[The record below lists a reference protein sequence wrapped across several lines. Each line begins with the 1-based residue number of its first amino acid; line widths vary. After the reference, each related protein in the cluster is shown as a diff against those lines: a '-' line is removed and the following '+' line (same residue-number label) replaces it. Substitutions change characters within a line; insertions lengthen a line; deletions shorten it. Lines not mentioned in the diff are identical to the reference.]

1 MAIVK
6 TAEIVIKSNAGQTK
20 NEIDNLDNSVENLT
34 NDTNT
39 LSKATDSSKTSFISS
54 NQAMGVADKLT
65 GGLASSIKDAAG
77 QTGLLTSAQKAMT
90 VATGTGTTA
99 MQIFKIALAS
109 TGIGLIVIAVGLLIS
124 YLVKLNPVMDVVEQG
139 MAAIGAVINTVQQAL
154 ASLFYGDLSGFANL
168 GKDMSIAAQNAK
180 ELTIAIQDLDDVLKE
195 QEVTNAKFKNQYDEL
210 ILQSKNRTL
219 SEQERINM
227 LKKADALELQN
238 YNQRKAIAQENE
250 RIARQA
256 IINVGNLTDA
266 EAVELMKRGLQYKS
280 FIENR
285 LQSADELFDK
295 LRESQKESLALENE
309 SISLRQKSQ
318 NKQDALAEKQQA
330 DKEKREQEAHD
341 KAEKARQKREAD
353 AEKARTKREAE
364 DKAYNDARIKLI
376 REIEDLEDITEDKK
390 IARRKARE
398 IEAINALK
406 GKSEQEKK
414 ILLDSLDQKYLLE
427 AQNANNKAFIDLEK
441 KLQADL
447 KALQNDSDQEKLNAR
462 KQTDLEALNAL
473 KGKSDAEIAQLKADI
488 DAKYAIEQA
497 NLDIKNQ
504 KEIETALEKVNKI
517 KSFSEAET
525 IAEVLAIETKSLA
538 ILEAQRVADEA
549 LLTQKGATEEQ
560 IAQLNAGYAQKS
572 EEIKKES
579 NAKQASLEQAKF
591 DFTKRMASDGI
602 NMVDSLEK
610 IGIIKGKASAK
621 AKKIL
626 MLADVAADTGKAISS
641 MMVGAETTA
650 ASTGV
655 GYVPT
660 KIALYASGFATIL
673 SNANRARKLLAA
685 GDGGG
690 DSGGGGSTPSTPS
703 IPSMASAPPNVAFQ
717 NSPQSQLAKTINAS
731 SQSNTPIKVY
741 TVSKEMST
749 AQELDRNITESAKF

>member
-39 LSKATDSSKTSFISS
+39 LSKATETSKTSFISS

-90 VATGTGTTA
+90 VATASGTTT

-109 TGIGLIVIAVGLLIS
+109 TGIGLLIIAMGLLIS

-139 MAAIGAVINTVQQAL
+139 LSMIGAVINTVQQAL
-154 ASLFYGDLSGFANL
+154 ASLFSGDLSGFANL
-168 GKDMSIAAQNAK
+168 GDDMSKAAEEAAK
-180 ELTIAIQDLDDVLKE
+180 LTKILQDLDDIMKE
-195 QEVTNAKFKNQYDEL
+195 QDVQNSKFKNQYDEL
-210 ILQSKNRTL
+210 ILQTKNRTL
-219 SEQERINM
+219 SEQERIN
-227 LKKADALELQN
+227 KFKEADALERAN
-238 YNQRKAIAQENE
+238 YAQRKTIANQVEQA
-250 RIARQA
+250 ARQQ
-256 IINVGNLTDA
+256 IINEANLTQA
-266 EAVELMKRGLQYKS
+266 EAVELMKRGIKYKE
-280 FIENR
+280 FAEGR
-285 LQSADELFDK
+285 LKNADELFDK
-295 LRESQKESLALENE
+295 LAEAQKANLAIENE
-309 SISLRQKSQ
+309 SIAMRTKSQ

-330 DKEKREQEAHD
+330 DKDKREQEAHD

-353 AEKARTKREAE
+353 AEKARTKRESE

-376 REIEDLEDITEDKK
+376 REIEDLEDTTEDKK
-390 IARRKARE
+390 TARRKARE

-406 GKSEQEKK
+406 GKSDQEKK

-427 AQNANNKAFIDLEK
+427 AQNANNKAFVDLEK

-462 KQTDLEALNAL
+462 KQTDLEVLNAL
-473 KGKSDAEIAQLKADI
+473 KGKSEQEIAQLKADI

-538 ILEAQRVADEA
+538 VLEAQRVADEA
-549 LLTQKGATEEQ
+549 LLTQKGATEEE

-579 NAKQASLEQAKF
+579 NAKQASLEQAKY

-610 IGIIKGKASAK
+610 IGIIKGKAAAK

-626 MLADVAADTGKAISS
+626 TLTQIGADTASAISS
-641 MMVGAETTA
+641 LVAYSNSAGSA
-650 ASTGV
+650 AGPAGLAVS
-655 GYVPT
+655 
-660 KIALYASGFATIL
+660 IATYAAGGIQIL
-673 SNANRARKLLAA
+673 GNIAKAKKLLSA

-690 DSGGGGSTPSTPS
+690 DSGGGSST
-703 IPSMASAPPNVAFQ
+703 PSMASAPPNVAFQ
-717 NSPQSQLAKTINAS
+717 NSPQSQLNQTISAT

-741 TVSKEMST
+741 TVSKDMST
-749 AQELDRNITESAKF
+749 AQELDRNITDSAKF